1 MTIVVIILTMIIL
14 MTIGITIFN
23 YYDTT
28 PKILTE
34 IKQANL
40 KTNEYDSTVFD
51 PPEKTV
57 I

>member
-1 MTIVVIILTMIIL
+1 MIIL

-23 YYDTT
+23 CYDTT

-40 KTNEYDSTVFD
+40 KTNEYDPTVFD